1 MQNRFAYVLCVTL
14 IVPLASADEFV
25 VTAGQPSGCTDM
37 EAVAYAPFAATNAC
51 AATVPLRME
60 FAAGATNCAEVV
72 FGVDGNGDG
81 ILSPGEERLLVGWDC
96 GEWKLV
102 DCRTQEEATAPGE
115 IGEARVHWRIRNG
128 AGHALAK
135 MDETS
140 AILQVDPACD
150 ISGWNL
156 VKVVCR
162 GFPHTA
168 LSVRAPAYSVPCSI
182 ILR

>member
-1 MQNRFAYVLCVTL
+1 MQNRLVCALCVTL

-25 VTAGQPSGCTDM
+25 VTAGQPSSCADM

-60 FAAGATNCAEVV
+60 FVAGATNCAEVV

-81 ILSPGEERLLVGWDC
+81 ILSPGEERLLVGWDY

-162 GFPHTA
+162 GFPHAA

>member
-1 MQNRFAYVLCVTL
+1 MQNRLVCALCVTL

-25 VTAGQPSGCTDM
+25 VTAGQPSSCADM

-60 FAAGATNCAEVV
+60 FVAGATNCAEVV

-102 DCRTQEEATAPGE
+102 DCRTQEEATALGE
-115 IGEARVHWRIRNG
+115 IGGTRVHWRIRNG

-140 AILQVDPACD
+140 AILQVDPA
-150 ISGWNL
+150 
-156 VKVVCR
+156 R
-162 GFPHTA
+162 HEAAA
-168 LSVRAPAYSVPCSI
+168 LRKALALCCQASAQRIRCAAH
-182 ILR
+182 